1 MIKKLNNELLQ
12 SDNTY
17 NYIINMV
24 LLIDLPY
31 DVLGEIIKFLDNP
44 DILNLRMVCNETNK
58 MVSRYGTIL
67 VKINSLD
74 KIKKITKKKNDLKI
88 FRKIM
93 FKLYLPHINLNV
105 EGLRAIGEALEVT
118 NSLHTLYISRN
129 TLGDE
134 GVKAIGEALK
144 VNHSLHTLDI
154 WNNNLGDV
162 GVTAIC
168 KGLIDNNSLWSLN
181 ISNNNIGVEGGRA
194 ICEALKV
201 NNSLHRLYIHNN
213 NLGVEGGKAIIEAL
227 KVNHSL
233 NTLYIWDTNLGVDVH
248 EILKSI
254 ANKKKGFKLIL

>member
-105 EGLRAIGEALEVT
+105 EGLRAIGEALE
-118 NSLHTLYISRN
+118 
-129 TLGDE
+129 
-134 GVKAIGEALK
+134 